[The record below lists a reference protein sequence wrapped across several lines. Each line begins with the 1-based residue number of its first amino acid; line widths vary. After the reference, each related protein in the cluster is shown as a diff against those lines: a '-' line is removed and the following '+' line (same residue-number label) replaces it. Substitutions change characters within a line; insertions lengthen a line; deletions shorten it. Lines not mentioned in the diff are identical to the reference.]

1 MKAKV
6 DEALG
11 VYEEYVKSQ
20 GGQEETEKK
29 EEPKD

>member
-20 GGQEETEKK
+20 GGEGEEKK
-29 EEPKD
+29 EEAKA

>member
-20 GGQEETEKK
+20 GDEEKTETKA
-29 EEPKD
+29 

>member
-20 GGQEETEKK
+20 GPEGEAKEETKA
-29 EEPKD
+29 

>member
-11 VYEEYVKSQ
+11 VYEEYVKNQ
-20 GGQEETEKK
+20 GQQEGEKK
-29 EEPKD
+29 EEAKA